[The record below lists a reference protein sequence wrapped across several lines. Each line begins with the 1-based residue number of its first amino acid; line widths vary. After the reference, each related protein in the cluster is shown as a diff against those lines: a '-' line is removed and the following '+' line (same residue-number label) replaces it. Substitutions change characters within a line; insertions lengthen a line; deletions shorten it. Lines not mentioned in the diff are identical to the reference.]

1 MDLTDQLRCL
11 FSGRIVEQENSYL
24 VEVPKREV
32 ELGGIEPNDIY
43 RVGLFGAPTANEA
56 TETDSTPAR
65 AKTQTERDRGSADRN
80 SSDRGSSDHTRSNL
94 QRSSR
99 RRQGPPTPP
108 VEQGETRTVEIEDM
122 GDQGDGLARVE
133 RGFVVIVPET
143 KRGERVRIE
152 ISSVQENVAFG
163 EVVERLH
170 AHE

>member
-11 FSGRIVEQENSYL
+11 FSGRIVEEDGSYL

-32 ELGGIEPNDIY
+32 EVGEIEPNDIY
-43 RVGLFGAPTANEA
+43 RIGLFGAPTANE
-56 TETDSTPAR
+56 TTQTDSTPAR
-65 AKTQTERDRGSADRN
+65 AKTQSESDHGSADRN
-80 SSDRGSSDHTRSNL
+80 SSEHTKRNRQRGDRR
-94 QRSSR
+94 Q
-99 RRQGPPTPP
+99 QGPPTPP

>member
-1 MDLTDQLRCL
+1 MDLTDQLRCV
-11 FSGRIVEQENSYL
+11 FSGRVVEEDDSYL

-43 RVGLFGAPTANEA
+43 RVGLFGAPTANET

-65 AKTQTERDRGSADRN
+65 AKSRSSSGRGNDDHGD
-80 SSDRGSSDHTRSNL
+80 SDHRKSDHTRREP
-94 QRSSR
+94 QRRTR
-99 RRQGPPTPP
+99 RREGPPEPP
-108 VEQGETRTVEIEDM
+108 VENGETRTVEIEDI

-143 KRGERVRIE
+143 KQGERVRIE
-152 ISSVQENVAFG
+152 ITSVQENVAFG
-163 EVVERLH
+163 DVVERLH